1 MEDPISSPLTPNR
14 RRILSDVIS
23 LEAWHEPFSP
33 GRVSAIYV
41 DAVFLEA
48 RLGKEPESPVRFTLK
63 LRRAE
68 IALVI
73 SPNEP
78 LQVLHA
84 SVARDQSVKSARL
97 KSQKTTASRSG
108 SSAAANVAIG
118 SSTGAQVEASGF
130 AGLSKEEQ
138 SVVEIDTPVRL
149 ILTTQSRTADGHYRW
164 EVKAVHSGPL
174 EGKPWDP
181 LQEPRL
187 SVRDTRTD
195 EKHVEGSCYVE
206 IRCRREDLIIEG
218 IKLKGS
224 SRLNFLPQRK
234 RHHNRMAAAEAYI
247 LAALTS
253 RSLGSDDI
261 HEPFGEIC
269 LANIL
274 VEEAVG

>member
-1 MEDPISSPLTPNR
+1 MEDPISSPSMPNR
-14 RRILSDVIS
+14 RRILSDVVS

-41 DAVFLEA
+41 DAVFLEGQ
-48 RLGKEPESPVRFTLK
+48 LGKELESPVRFTLK

-78 LQVLHA
+78 LRVLHE

-108 SSAAANVAIG
+108 SSAAANVRIG
-118 SSTGAQVEASGF
+118 SSTAAQVGASGF
-130 AGLSKEEQ
+130 SGLSQEEQ
-138 SVVEIDTPVRL
+138 SVVEIDTSVRL

-164 EVKAVHSGPL
+164 EVKAVHGGPL
-174 EGKPWDP
+174 EGKPWNP

-187 SVRDTRTD
+187 SVRDSRTD
-195 EKHVEGSCYVE
+195 EKHLEGSCYVE
-206 IRCRREDLIIEG
+206 IRCRRVDLIIEG
-218 IKLKGS
+218 IELKDS
-224 SRLNFLPQRK
+224 YRFNFLSRRK
-234 RHHNRMAAAEAYI
+234 RHRNRMAAAEAYI
-247 LAALTS
+247 LGALTS
-253 RSLGSDDI
+253 RNLGSDDI

-274 VEEAVG
+274 VEEVVK